1 MASHDYVRFL
11 TERLVQYIDTPRAER
26 KRRRKERQ
34 RDPWDRRWFGDIP
47 FSLHM
52 SWQNNRTRLKRR
64 KRRYRGIR

>member
-47 FSLHM
+47 FVNKCVAASAI
-52 SWQNNRTRLKRR
+52 SS
-64 KRRYRGIR
+64 IV